1 VDQIGLWAGFVLT
14 LMVFSYILGDN
25 VLYRIA
31 VYLFV
36 GLAAGFIAVATW
48 DSVIVPWINGTV
60 FNANSD
66 VLSRVLGLVPIL
78 IGLLLLFKASPR
90 LGRLGHLALAFV
102 IGVGTAV
109 ALVGAV
115 SGTLLPLASTT
126 SSMIGVNAVNG
137 LLLVIGVICTLVYFQ
152 YLARRLP
159 DGRVQRR
166 LHIRLLAFVGQ
177 GVIVVTLGAL
187 YAAAILTS
195 LTIFSERLGFIL
207 AQVGGGF

>member
-1 VDQIGLWAGFVLT
+1 MI
-14 LMVFSYILGDN
+14 FSYILGDN
-25 VLYRIA
+25 VLYRLA

-36 GLAAGFIAVATW
+36 GLAAAFIAVATW
-48 DSVIVPWINGTV
+48 DSVILPWVNGTI
-60 FNANSD
+60 FNAEADIVN
-66 VLSRVLGLVPIL
+66 RVLGLLPVL

-90 LGRLGHLALAFV
+90 LGRFGHLALAFV
-102 IGVGTAV
+102 IGAGTAV
-109 ALVGAV
+109 ALLGAV
-115 SGTLLPLASTT
+115 SGTLLPLASST
-126 SSMIGVNAVNG
+126 SGMIGVNRVNG
-137 LLLVIGVICTLVYFQ
+137 VLLVIGVICTLVYFQ

-177 GVIVVTLGAL
+177 GVIVITLGAI

-207 AQVGGGF
+207 ARIGGG

>member
-1 VDQIGLWAGFVLT
+1 LEQIGLWAGFVLT

-25 VLYRIA
+25 ILYRLA

-36 GLAAGFIAVATW
+36 GLAAGFTAVVAW
-48 DSVIVPWINGTV
+48 DSVIWPWVNGQIINAGFPGIV
-60 FNANSD
+60 
-66 VLSRVLGLVPIL
+66 VGLVPVL
-78 IGLLLLFKASPR
+78 LGALLLLKAAPR
-90 LGRLGHLALAFV
+90 LGRIGHLGLAFV

-115 SGTLLPLASTT
+115 TGTLLPLAAATGSAI
-126 SSMIGVNAVNG
+126 SLNQVNG
-137 LLLVIGVICTLVYFQ
+137 LLLVIGVICTLIYFQ

-177 GVIVVTLGAL
+177 GVVVVTLGAL
-187 YAAAILTS
+187 YATAILTS
-195 LTIFSERLGFIL
+195 LTIFSERVGFVL
-207 AQVGGGF
+207 ARVSGG